1 MNRFRSF
8 ARSLAVSLAILLM
21 SGCAPRGETKS
32 LQQVLE
38 AARSQYVELV
48 RNEKS
53 EPLKATLIDLAK
65 NLEDMV
71 AANGESAPIASATSQ
86 VVDKL
91 SALIATAGYTSRA
104 SMGEILM
111 QHRVVLEDASR
122 GTVNSAR
129 IKLLAARTY
138 SLLSS
143 ELATTRFAVHSL
155 AKGA

>member
-1 MNRFRSF
+1 MNRLGSF
-8 ARSLAVSLAILLM
+8 ARFVTASIAVLLIA
-21 SGCAPRGETKS
+21 GCAPRGETKS

-48 RNEKS
+48 RNEQS
-53 EPLKATLIDLAK
+53 ETLKATLIDLAK

-86 VVDKL
+86 VIDKL
-91 SALIATAGYTSRA
+91 SSLIATAGYTSRA

-111 QHRVVLEDASR
+111 QHRVVLEDADK
-122 GTVNSAR
+122 GAVNAAR
-129 IKLLAARTY
+129 VKLLAARTY
-138 SLLSS
+138 SLMNS
-143 ELATTRFAVHSL
+143 ELATTRFAVQSL